1 MKRILKAAAALAVL
15 VMGASS
21 AFADE
26 AQYKKLLAEAKG
38 YEAKKQYASA
48 LGAYW
53 DAVAAEPTEKAKEAY
68 DAFVKLEAVIKDG
81 KPGYGEFDEFSLY
94 DDWVILLKD
103 CERYFTENPAHCFL
117 LSAPQKGDIDRATRT
132 ATYTV
137 TVTSGFS
144 EKAVRILND
153 LQGGMK
159 KSRKKDWT
167 EISEDWPFVSVYA
180 NSFKEGSYLKN
191 GVALFYQDGDKIKIS
206 GTNNVMGGKRIVAAA
221 FANSAWVL
229 SDSDVSVKE
238 VAKDLGRSDRY
249 MTRNERR
256 AENLGLEV
264 FGSMMAGM
272 AQTMSNFSLYDITLA
287 IVDENGKELAK
298 GARMFLDNNKKAYSF
313 SGINQD
319 TMKLI
324 DGGKAKVVPVLL
336 ALEYGKPEKNG
347 ITRDRTWL
355 KPLPEIK
362 YDVAK
367 AVWSA
372 AEDIDIIATVKA
384 NAADRAAWEN
394 FKGNFKKV
402 EKTSFIPNLYEIHV
416 WNGDEKKIPLITKP
430 IFLSSFEIE
439 KTPLPMW
446 TYEKVMNVTYESYK
460 KDEFAYDISWYAAI
474 VFCNRL
480 SVLHGYTPCYAKS
493 GSTDVEAWGTI
504 PRNRDSA
511 AWDAITCD
519 FFADGYR
526 LPTAAELQYVK
537 ENAQNLELTVP
548 EENSKT
554 ANSTYWCWDWYADEK
569 SDKPMVDPLGPASG
583 TERITLELEANS
595 HNYLHYYNYP
605 TSDSGKIIRL
615 VRSIPSERI
624 TEAERNEIVAN
635 ALKQIAEAEAK
646 AKAAAEEAEKKAKAE
661 ALAAQ
666 KQKAVD
672 YATDLVAYKKT
683 MLAKTVVPQDVF
695 EFIMGY
701 NPSKK
706 QGGRY
711 AVTNVSFYE
720 IMVFCNKMSELLGLT
735 PVYSIK
741 GSTDTNSWGET
752 PTSINADWDK
762 YKSDKKANGFKLSEL
777 AVRSDNSYVDEVDK
791 TKMVDDIGIRRSPT
805 EHEAIMKKTISFV
818 TSQNIPEKI
827 GNEEKSKKYSFR
839 IMRNK

>member
-153 LQGGMK
+153 LQVGMK

-362 YDVAK
+362 YDVK
-367 AVWSA
+367 QAVWSQESNVNVISKFEKDAQQA
-372 AEDIDIIATVKA
+372 AEHAKLAGALNDFTNDFVKIEKGTF
-384 NAADRAAWEN
+384 ADTNSFYDSHAWGN
-394 FKGNFKKV
+394 RDFKRDV
-402 EKTSFIPNLYEIHV
+402 I
-416 WNGDEKKIPLITKP
+416 
-430 IFLSSFEIE
+430 LSSFFISKNPISKE
-439 KTPLPMW
+439 
-446 TYEKVMNVTYESYK
+446 VYESITGIK
-460 KDEFAYDISWYAAI
+460 REHRNSHNDRINIACMSWYEA
-474 VFCNRL
+474 VQLCNRL
-480 SVLHGYTPCYAKS
+480 SIMSGLPPCYAIN
-493 GSTDVEAWGTI
+493 GNIDVDTWEKEPERHNVAFW
-504 PRNRDSA
+504 NS
-511 AWDAITCD
+511 ITCD
-519 FFADGYR
+519 FNADGYR
-526 LPTAAELQYVK
+526 LPTFAELK
-537 ENAQNLELTVP
+537 CLAQAKDIFSVNLSNEISGYLCWDRRSNLELEKATETV
-548 EENSKT
+548 
-554 ANSTYWCWDWYADEK
+554 
-569 SDKPMVDPLGPASG
+569 VDPITNQTDTSEREVWLSLLRNNDGTPANSG
-583 TERITLELEANS
+583 TEV
-595 HNYLHYYNYP
+595 
-605 TSDSGKIIRL
+605 DSNCWSVYF
-615 VRSIPSERI
+615 VRSVPAERI
-624 TEAERNEIVAN
+624 TEEQKAEIFAN
-635 ALKQIAEAEAK
+635 IAK
-646 AKAAAEEAEKKAKAE
+646 AKQEAEDKEKAE

-666 KQKAVD
+666 KQKAVA
-672 YATDLVAYKKT
+672 YANDLVTYKKT
-683 MLAKTVVPQDVF
+683 MVAKTVVPQEVF

-701 NPSKK
+701 NPSEKK
-706 QGGRY
+706 GERY
-711 AVTNVSFYE
+711 AATNVNFYE
-720 IMVFCNKMSELLGLT
+720 IMVFCNKMSELAGLT
-735 PVYSIK
+735 PVYAIK
-741 GSTDTNSWGET
+741 DTTDTNSWGKI
-752 PTSINADWDK
+752 PTSSNADWDK
-762 YKSDKKANGFKLSEL
+762 YKFDKKANGFKLSEI
-777 AVRSDNSYVDEVDK
+777 AVRSDRSYIDEVDR
-791 TKMVDDIGIRRSPT
+791 TELINNVGVRRAPT
-805 EHEAIMKKTISFV
+805 DEEAIMKKEISYI
-818 TSQNIPEKI
+818 TSQNIPERI
-827 GNEEKSKKYSFR
+827 GNGTKSGKYSFR